1 MKRNIVKQ
9 NTYKRDKGQ
18 KDRQTENIVKKY
30 LMSDKLR
37 AVTFVGDVEAE
48 TVKTLLNCFGLTVKS
63 FTRTN

>member
-9 NTYKRDKGQ
+9 NTLQARQ
-18 KDRQTENIVKKY
+18 RTERQIDRKYLEKY

>member
-37 AVTFVGDVEAE
+37 AVTFVGHVEAE
-48 TVKTLLNCFGLTVKS
+48 TVKTFLNCFGLTVKS